1 MVCFSSS
8 SSAVWHVS
16 MSCSFP
22 CRYTYTFTA
31 EVTFRLS
38 FHFTLTVCPCLQA
51 VVIQQDS
58 FIEDQRQALS
68 SQLSTTSSRQ
78 SISSSSSCSSLSSS
92 TSSRPSSLIEQEKH
106 RSLERQRQ
114 EVASLQVSSHYCCF
128 HMLSHGCSELIVPL
142 FDRIHVF
149 IQLPEPSSC
158 DITLVVCFR
167 NSRLHIRKKRGN
179 ERESGSWK
187 RELWQIGRRGWGRK
201 RSRRGGNVGSWQ
213 KRCRCYRGAKKST
226 RETWSGWG
234 RRRGGWR
241 ETRRLWG
248 ETIRRWTQIESR
260 SEVMYDEGA
269 ASLMHSST
277 RVSSQAGCCVAV
289 VSVHVHLIITNESI
303 NYMSCTL

>member
-1 MVCFSSS
+1 
-8 SSAVWHVS
+8 

-142 FDRIHVF
+142 FGRIHVF
-149 IQLPEPSSC
+149 IQL
-158 DITLVVCFR
+158 LVTHTCGLF
-167 NSRLHIRKKRGN
+167 
-179 ERESGSWK
+179 
-187 RELWQIGRRGWGRK
+187 
-201 RSRRGGNVGSWQ
+201 
-213 KRCRCYRGAKKST
+213 
-226 RETWSGWG
+226 
-234 RRRGGWR
+234 
-241 ETRRLWG
+241 
-248 ETIRRWTQIESR
+248 
-260 SEVMYDEGA
+260 
-269 ASLMHSST
+269 
-277 RVSSQAGCCVAV
+277 
-289 VSVHVHLIITNESI
+289 
-303 NYMSCTL
+303 